1 MTTFPDNHS
10 ETRLIKAAEQIS
22 KMPAAA
28 AEKAMEDIAHKNG
41 DDFLQTILAHIS
53 PLKIADMLKRNDFS
67 NPSILTWIMTPRIIS
82 QVIKKLPLF
91 WMGVLDSEKSSVFC
105 QIQKDALDLTVSI
118 LIHIN
123 HRDKQHQ
130 ILKYLSHES
139 QTLFFL
145 TIPFIGWDIKKE
157 QTLLIE
163 DPDVDPGT
171 ADHLFEVIRWASPAT
186 ANQIMDYI
194 SFQSPSL
201 CYHIID
207 IWMDTFNDFE
217 KDHNLA
223 LIESAMF
230 ISPNLS

>member
-1 MTTFPDNHS
+1 
-10 ETRLIKAAEQIS
+10 
-22 KMPAAA
+22 MPAAV

-53 PLKIADMLKRNDFS
+53 PMKIADMLKRSDFS

-91 WMGVLDSEKSSVFC
+91 WMGVLDSEKPSVFY
-105 QIQKDALDLTVSI
+105 QIQKDALDLMVSI

-130 ILKYLSHES
+130 ILKYLSNES

-163 DPDVDPGT
+163 DPDLDPGT
-171 ADHLFEVIRWASPAT
+171 ADHLFEVIRWASPST
-186 ANQIMDYI
+186 ANQILDYI

-217 KDHNLA
+217 IDHDLA
-223 LIESAMF
+223 LTESAMF